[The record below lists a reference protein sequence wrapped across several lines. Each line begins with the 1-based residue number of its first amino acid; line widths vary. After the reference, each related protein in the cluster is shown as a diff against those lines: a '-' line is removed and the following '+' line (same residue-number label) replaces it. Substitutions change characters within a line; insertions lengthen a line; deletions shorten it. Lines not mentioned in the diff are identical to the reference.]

1 MTLSVGRSQQWRQS
15 WFQSGR
21 LGEETRS
28 IKLCKEQKGTFSK
41 IIQDN
46 TAWKISKIN
55 VKPTNTNVQHLLHKH
70 DGHCHSGH
78 DCFVL
83 CLIQSGVN
91 CTTFH
96 SFLRPLTSSTVVS
109 TTHSYTITVLVK
121 ETQAWIVNPARARPI
136 CVHQTDCTLGPT
148 ASGPGALV
156 QKHL

>member
-1 MTLSVGRSQQWRQS
+1 MIPETRQS

-46 TAWKISKIN
+46 TAWKISKMN
-55 VKPTNTNVQHLLHKH
+55 VKPTNTNVQHLLQHDKH
-70 DGHCHSGH
+70 DGYCHSGH

-148 ASGPGALV
+148 AFGPGALV

>member
-1 MTLSVGRSQQWRQS
+1 MVPDTRQS
-15 WFQSGR
+15 WFQSDWGR
-21 LGEETRS
+21 DRKYKVMQKESKES
-28 IKLCKEQKGTFSK
+28 KEQKGTFSK

-46 TAWKISKIN
+46 TAWKISKMN

-70 DGHCHSGH
+70 DGYCD

-91 CTTFH
+91 RATFH
-96 SFLRPLTSSTVVS
+96 SFLRRLTSSTVVS
-109 TTHSYTITVLVK
+109 TTHLYTITVLVK
-121 ETQAWIVNPARARPI
+121 ETRAWIVNPARARPI